1 MSGARPPTDD
11 VFKEWCEVCGIAEE
25 VREVLAGLNVV
36 LRNADGPIPAWFED
50 YLEVEGQAHTILTWQ
65 PIVLPGPLQTAD
77 YARALFLAAGMDE
90 DKAEQQVAA
99 RLARQAIFDKSDP
112 PHVVSVLDESVL
124 HRLIGTPAIMATQ
137 LTQVVEMSERPNVS
151 IHVLLSENGA
161 SAGLSGG
168 FFIASSE
175 GRLDVLLM
183 ETVEDQTTD
192 KRALVRKAAI
202 EFDLVRRDAL
212 PRVQSRAVS
221 LEAAERWKSH

>member
-1 MSGARPPTDD
+1 
-11 VFKEWCEVCGIAEE
+11 
-25 VREVLAGLNVV
+25 
-36 LRNADGPIPAWFED
+36 
-50 YLEVEGQAHTILTWQ
+50 
-65 PIVLPGPLQTAD
+65 
-77 YARALFLAAGMDE
+77 
-90 DKAEQQVAA
+90 
-99 RLARQAIFDKSDP
+99 
-112 PHVVSVLDESVL
+112 
-124 HRLIGTPAIMATQ
+124 
-137 LTQVVEMSERPNVS
+137 VS